1 MRGLGRCASSS
12 QFSISNRISSKLF
25 LLFGSLC
32 PRQFVGWKILLFLVF
47 FFFFTYS
54 CCAKRFRTR
63 LLNVAVYQIGEVRS
77 SDGRA
82 GRVVSRWRIPLLR
95 RIFLKELEKR
105 KESTNLFIRFFFPFF
120 FFLLLEKIIYPRNT
134 RTLTKTS
141 VVGGKP
147 IDEKTCMV
155 IR

>member
-1 MRGLGRCASSS
+1 MCIVVAIFHLEPNIF
-12 QFSISNRISSKLF
+12 QVISTTRISLSIRWLEDTPFPRFLF
-25 LLFGSLC
+25 LFHIFVLC
-32 PRQFVGWKILLFLVF
+32 KEIQDA
-47 FFFFTYS
+47 FT
-54 CCAKRFRTR
+54 C
-63 LLNVAVYQIGEVRS
+63 NVAVYQIGEVRS